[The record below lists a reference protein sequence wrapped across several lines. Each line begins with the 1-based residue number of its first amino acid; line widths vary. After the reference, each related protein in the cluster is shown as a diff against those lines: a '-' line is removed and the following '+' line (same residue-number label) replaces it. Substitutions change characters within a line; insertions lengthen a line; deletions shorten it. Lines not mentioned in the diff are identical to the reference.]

1 MDKQY
6 ANLQPHGSSLKELA
20 KYSEEDI
27 FTTFEI

>member
-6 ANLQPHGSSLKELA
+6 ANLQPHGNSFEDLA
-20 KYSEEDI
+20 KYREEDI